1 MSAESQADA
10 AEISPV
16 EGPKPHTP
24 IQCVTLA
31 GLRLSHR
38 ALTNLLDDV
47 STQMRDKLA
56 EEYGVAVGDTLENRV
71 AAADHPFRRV
81 TVTALSVA
89 VERVAKA
96 AKEPG
101 NVLLV
106 VRVVG
111 PEDATAQFYWNPAE
125 WAVINKENTP

>member
-16 EGPKPHTP
+16 EGPKPHAP

-56 EEYGVAVGDTLENRV
+56 EEYGVAVGDTLESRV
-71 AAADHPFRRV
+71 APFRRV